1 MRTRV
6 VLLIAL
12 VALTSCTSRDH
23 RPGTRAASTA
33 TSASSESTL
42 PSLAGSRVVTVTA
55 TDYAFR
61 APARL
66 PAGLTTFYLLNQ
78 GHELH
83 MLSLTKLE
91 NGKSIA
97 ELVAM
102 LEKNR
107 PQPAWAVDLGGP
119 NAISPGDTSNSTTML
134 LPGRYALICRVPAAD
149 GVMHVLKG
157 MVAPLEVTEAPGSST
172 PEPPADVMMKLADY
186 HIDVSGHMTPG
197 RHIVWV
203 KNEGPHEHDVEVLKL
218 APGRSMDDALRWFNN
233 GSPTP
238 GTPAARLLGG
248 MVGLPPGG
256 HGFFSIALG
265 PGKYVLLCRLG
276 NEKDGK
282 PHYQRGM
289 AREITVQ

>member
-1 MRTRV
+1 MRNRV

-12 VALTSCTSRDH
+12 VALTSCTSRGH
-23 RPGTRAASTA
+23 RPSTRAASAA
-33 TSASSESTL
+33 TGASSDSTL
-42 PSLAGSRVVTVTA
+42 PSLAGSRVVTVIA
-55 TDYAFR
+55 TDYAFG

-66 PAGLTTFYLLNQ
+66 PAGLTTFYLVNQ

-119 NAISPGDTSNSTTML
+119 NAISPGDTSNSTTTL
-134 LPGRYALICRVPAAD
+134 LPGRYALICRVPSAD
-149 GVMHVLKG
+149 GATHVLKG
-157 MVAPLEVTEAPGSST
+157 MVAPLEVTEAPGSPT
-172 PEPPADVMMKLADY
+172 PEPPADVMIKLADY

-218 APGRSMDDALRWFNN
+218 APGRSMDDALKWFNN
-233 GSPTP
+233 GSPIP

-256 HGFFSIALG
+256 HGFFSIVLG

-276 NEKDGK
+276 DEKDGK

-289 AREITVQ
+289 AREITVR